1 LITSRGLRFRQ
12 KKKKVEVGKRFVE
25 AIDALRNKGVQ
36 RW

>member
-25 AIDALRNKGVQ
+25 AFDALRNESVQ